1 MHSESE
7 KLSARIITLTQP
19 SGGSIVPLQADRT
32 ESIEEGGGL
41 ATPSNSDHLWEI
53 IRYVKRE
60 KEIAVTKREMV
71 ESECTQLKQTVD
83 RLQRQLA
90 DSNSQL
96 QELSEATKVGYHG
109 NTIVSNNFILGT
121 SRNISSV

>member
-1 MHSESE
+1 M
-7 KLSARIITLTQP
+7 SARIITLTQP
-19 SGGSIVPLQADRT
+19 SGSTIVPLQADHT
-32 ESIEEGGGL
+32 GSIEGGEGL
-41 ATPSNSDHLWEI
+41 ATSSNSDHLWEI

-60 KEIAVTKREMV
+60 KEIAVTKREMI

-109 NTIVSNNFILGT
+109 DSIVSNYSILGT

>member
-1 MHSESE
+1 M
-7 KLSARIITLTQP
+7 SARIITLTQP
-19 SGGSIVPLQADRT
+19 SGGSIVPLQADHT
-32 ESIEEGGGL
+32 GSIEGGEGL
-41 ATPSNSDHLWEI
+41 ATSSNSDHLWEI

-60 KEIAVTKREMV
+60 KEIAVTKREMI

-109 NTIVSNNFILGT
+109 NSIVSNYSILGT